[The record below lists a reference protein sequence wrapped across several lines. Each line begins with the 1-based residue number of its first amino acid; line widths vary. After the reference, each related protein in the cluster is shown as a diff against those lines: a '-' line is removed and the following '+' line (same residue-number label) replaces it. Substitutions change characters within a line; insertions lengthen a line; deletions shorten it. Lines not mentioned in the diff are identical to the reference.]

1 MYKLVGHSLMRGEW
15 FEPESNPT
23 ILTERTST
31 ATIVLGPDGPDISID
46 DWIWDTVPEGVIVW
60 RVKSVRHVFDE
71 ETRHIEL
78 EHTIQT
84 LDDIYLFE
92 PDPEPE
98 EPVTDGGETEPE
110 EEEEEEMTAREA
122 VEYLLSK
129 QGVWTLGDFEYSI
142 SNPYEFQK
150 ETLLDALENVSET
163 LEDAVW
169 AYDFSV
175 FPFVLHIRKRNT
187 AVACEMRGGRNLS
200 TMQRTVNRGSMYT
213 RFYPI
218 GAGGLRITGEYVS
231 KNENVYSR
239 RDKVET
245 DNSKTTE
252 DSLLAW
258 ANGRLRRHCEP
269 EVNITIS
276 GLELSAETG
285 EALDQLKL
293 NRVCRCP
300 LPEYGTTIAEKIT
313 KLQWRDRKKEPEA
326 VTVTLCNN
334 VEDVATILRKEKR
347 TGTSGAAGA
356 EQSAQNSIYNKKN
369 DRLFYEFF
377 DECGHLHSSLEMT
390 AASLRIDFDNLNNS
404 TRSELRLT
412 AESLRVT
419 FENGLESTRSEF
431 MLTAESMRI
440 QFENEITSARSDFSM
455 TAESMRIQFENEIT
469 SARSDF
475 SMTAE
480 SMRIYFEA
488 ADGSIRSS
496 IQQEANR
503 IGLIVEGYGESAE
516 LKRAAIILSINGE
529 GGSSAHINADE
540 VYIGN
545 EKSTTIISG
554 KLDANTV
561 TAQYIQGKISDILIL
576 SANALSVA
584 GGINGSGTLTIAGL
598 TTLNGS
604 LRLGSGN
611 SFSSCIVS
619 AETLDSGNT
628 LRLTDSG
635 GNVTDFSKATSV
647 SGSWSGVT
655 FNYSAKQ
662 NGVDVAT
669 GSTSVALD
677 LYGSAN
683 IIGCNVK
690 NGNTVLDSKGAQLVE
705 DVSDKIVYCNLTGG
719 SGSTIAQVST
729 SDTFDAGV
737 AAGIPT
743 GATLGSKVT
752 GTVYNVSIARGGYS
766 AVAKTIDV
774 SSAYTDARAGYYTK
788 AQYDANYTAG
798 YNAGSSA
805 GYSSGYDAG
814 YDDGYD
820 DGEDAGY
827 RDGDAAG
834 QKTGYNEALSDAGI
848 PNGGTVYTGTW
859 RGTLYVAPSVGAL
872 PVDNCVGG
880 ATGHRLSKK

>member
-1 MYKLVGHSLMRGEW
+1 MRGEW

-356 EQSAQNSIYNKKN
+356 EQSAQNSIYHKKN

>member
-1 MYKLVGHSLMRGEW
+1 
-15 FEPESNPT
+15 
-23 ILTERTST
+23 
-31 ATIVLGPDGPDISID
+31 
-46 DWIWDTVPEGVIVW
+46 
-60 RVKSVRHVFDE
+60 
-71 ETRHIEL
+71 
-78 EHTIQT
+78 
-84 LDDIYLFE
+84 
-92 PDPEPE
+92 
-98 EPVTDGGETEPE
+98 
-110 EEEEEEMTAREA
+110 
-122 VEYLLSK
+122 
-129 QGVWTLGDFEYSI
+129 
-142 SNPYEFQK
+142 
-150 ETLLDALENVSET
+150 
-163 LEDAVW
+163 
-169 AYDFSV
+169 
-175 FPFVLHIRKRNT
+175 
-187 AVACEMRGGRNLS
+187 
-200 TMQRTVNRGSMYT
+200 
-213 RFYPI
+213 
-218 GAGGLRITGEYVS
+218 
-231 KNENVYSR
+231 
-239 RDKVET
+239 
-245 DNSKTTE
+245 
-252 DSLLAW
+252 
-258 ANGRLRRHCEP
+258 
-269 EVNITIS
+269 
-276 GLELSAETG
+276 
-285 EALDQLKL
+285 
-293 NRVCRCP
+293 
-300 LPEYGTTIAEKIT
+300 
-313 KLQWRDRKKEPEA
+313 
-326 VTVTLCNN
+326 
-334 VEDVATILRKEKR
+334 
-347 TGTSGAAGA
+347 
-356 EQSAQNSIYNKKN
+356 
-369 DRLFYEFF
+369 
-377 DECGHLHSSLEMT
+377 
-390 AASLRIDFDNLNNS
+390 
-404 TRSELRLT
+404 
-412 AESLRVT
+412 
-419 FENGLESTRSEF
+419 